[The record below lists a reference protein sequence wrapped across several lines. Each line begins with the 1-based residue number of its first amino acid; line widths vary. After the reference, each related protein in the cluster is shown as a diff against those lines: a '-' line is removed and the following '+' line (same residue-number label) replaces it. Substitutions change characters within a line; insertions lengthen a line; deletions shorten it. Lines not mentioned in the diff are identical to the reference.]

1 MFRLPGFLA
10 AFAMLTALG
19 ATHRTVR
26 PAAKTVPV
34 VQQWLRGLSLHD
46 EAAQLIVMPCFGE
59 AINVRSRTFRQ
70 YQHLVR
76 DVHVGGLIVMGHVV
90 HGSVRNADPYAM
102 AVFLNRM
109 QKLSKLPLLIGSDLE
124 RGAAMRVKDS
134 TPWPHSM
141 AFGAA
146 RDIEGVRYEGAATAR
161 ESRALGIQWIFAPVA
176 DVNSNPDNPII
187 NVRSYG
193 EDPVEVGK
201 LVRAYIEGAH
211 SDPKHP
217 VLVTVKHFP
226 GHGNTSEDSHMGL
239 AKNSATR
246 EQLERVDL
254 APFREAIAAGVDA
267 VMTGHLAIPA
277 VETEEIPATVSHAIL
292 TGLLRDEM
300 KFRGIVV
307 TDAMDMQGL
316 TKLYSVREAAA
327 HAVEAGADVL
337 LMPRDAEEAIRGV
350 MQAVTSGRISK
361 KRLDESATR
370 VLEAKFRLGLS
381 RSRLTEMD
389 HLGDVFDSPEDEA
402 RAQQVADRAITL
414 VKDTPK
420 LLPLKTADGVCLTIL
435 AESRRGTEG
444 PHLMDEFRS
453 RAPNMK
459 MQLLDPGMSSTD
471 LDHAADETST
481 CSANIVAAY
490 VTIAEYRGGTALA
503 GEFPALLNKL
513 IAGKAPVI
521 LMAMGSPYIARAF
534 AGVGTYLAS
543 YSTSPT
549 AETAAVKALFGE
561 IPIDGKLPVTIPGFA
576 KLGEGISLTGVLK

>member
-1 MFRLPGFLA
+1 
-10 AFAMLTALG
+10 
-19 ATHRTVR
+19 
-26 PAAKTVPV
+26 
-34 VQQWLRGLSLHD
+34 
-46 EAAQLIVMPCFGE
+46 
-59 AINVRSRTFRQ
+59 
-70 YQHLVR
+70 
-76 DVHVGGLIVMGHVV
+76 
-90 HGSVRNADPYAM
+90 
-102 AVFLNRM
+102 
-109 QKLSKLPLLIGSDLE
+109 
-124 RGAAMRVKDS
+124 
-134 TPWPHSM
+134 
-141 AFGAA
+141 
-146 RDIEGVRYEGAATAR
+146 
-161 ESRALGIQWIFAPVA
+161 
-176 DVNSNPDNPII
+176 
-187 NVRSYG
+187 
-193 EDPVEVGK
+193 
-201 LVRAYIEGAH
+201 
-211 SDPKHP
+211 
-217 VLVTVKHFP
+217 
-226 GHGNTSEDSHMGL
+226 
-239 AKNSATR
+239 
-246 EQLERVDL
+246 VDL